1 MIDALRD
8 YPAINATV
16 GDGELIIH
24 NDVNLGIAVDTPKME
39 GATFRENMQ
48 GGAYHA
54 TWIGVGGPTGDVMYD
69 RVHTS
74 MYGSPGRAYS
84 FFEYDGVPSTATPG
98 AKIDALMDAARGS
111 FDPDERKQLWEEAE
125 LYLMEN
131 AVAIP
136 LVHDYLPW
144 LTNPDAVGGELFLG
158 IDYLPN
164 WSQFYSTRD

>member
-1 MIDALRD
+1 
-8 YPAINATV
+8 
-16 GDGELIIH
+16 
-24 NDVNLGIAVDTPKME
+24 
-39 GATFRENMQ
+39 
-48 GGAYHA
+48 
-54 TWIGVGGPTGDVMYD
+54 
-69 RVHTS
+69 
-74 MYGSPGRAYS
+74 
-84 FFEYDGVPSTATPG
+84 
-98 AKIDALMDAARGS
+98 MDAARGS

-164 WSQFYSTRD
+164 WAQFYSTRD